1 MISALQ
7 LLRIMKERGEKLS
20 KLAECMT
27 SLPQVL
33 VNVDVKEK
41 KDINKLKVNK
51 NIKDAESKLG
61 EKGRVLVRY
70 SGTQNL
76 CRIMIEGENKREIQK
91 IANDIAKTMKKEI
104 GA

>member
-1 MISALQ
+1 
-7 LLRIMKERGEKLS
+7 MK
-20 KLAECMT
+20 

-33 VNVDVKEK
+33 VNVVVKEK

-51 NIKDAESKLG
+51 NIKSAEVQLG

-76 CRIMIEGENKREIQK
+76 CRIMIEGENKSEIQK
-91 IANDIAKTMKKEI
+91 MANDIAKAMKKEI

>member
-1 MISALQ
+1 
-7 LLRIMKERGEKLS
+7 
-20 KLAECMT
+20 MT

-41 KDINKLKVNK
+41 KDISKLKVNK

-91 IANDIAKTMKKEI
+91 IANDIAKTMKKEL

>member
-20 KLAECMT
+20 KLTECMT

-33 VNVDVKEK
+33 VNVEVKEK

-51 NIKDAESKLG
+51 NIKDAESELG
-61 EKGRVLVRY
+61 GEGRVLVRY

-76 CRIMIEGENKREIQK
+76 CRIMIEGENKKEIQK
-91 IANDIAKTMKKEI
+91 IANDIAKAMKKEI

>member
-1 MISALQ
+1 
-7 LLRIMKERGEKLS
+7 MKERRAKLS
-20 KLAECMT
+20 KLAECMK

-33 VNVDVKEK
+33 VNIEVKEK
-41 KDINKLKVNK
+41 KDISGLKVNK
-51 NIKDAESKLG
+51 IIKDAELKLG
-61 EKGRVLVRY
+61 GKGRVLIRY

-91 IANDIAKTMKKEI
+91 MANDIAKVMKKEI